1 MATDDDDLA
10 RISRSIRDCY
20 CAGGE
25 SNTCGKRFGQQFGAL
40 PFGYDH
46 KYVYSHIRYN
56 LKVTDMQAAIGCA
69 QLQKLPQ
76 FIARR
81 KDNFNKLN
89 ELNKPYE
96 PYLLLPKATENS
108 DPSWFGYVITVR
120 EGAGF
125 SRNDI
130 TAYMEANRIE
140 TRNLFSGNLLC
151 HPAYQNIPHRIS
163 GDLTNTNLIMNN
175 TFFIGLYPGITDIH
189 LDYISE
195 VFARFMKGERV

>member
-1 MATDDDDLA
+1 
-10 RISRSIRDCY
+10 
-20 CAGGE
+20 
-25 SNTCGKRFGQQFGAL
+25 
-40 PFGYDH
+40 
-46 KYVYSHIRYN
+46 
-56 LKVTDMQAAIGCA
+56 MQAAVGCA
-69 QLQKLPQ
+69 QLRKLEQ

-96 PYLLLPKATENS
+96 PYLILPRARENS
-108 DPSWFGYVITVR
+108 DPSWFGYVLTVR

-130 TAYMEANRIE
+130 TAYLEANRIE

-175 TFFIGLYPGITDIH
+175 TFFIGLYPGIGDEELSVIGRTF
-189 LDYISE
+189 SQ
-195 VFARFMKGERV
+195 FMSAKR